1 MNEETLQQAIS
12 NPQNLGEMKD
22 ADAVGTVGSPDCGD
36 MVRMWIKYTEKDGKK
51 VIDRASFQSF
61 GCQTAIAVASMATQ
75 LIKGKTREEAL
86 EMDASELS
94 APLGPLP
101 PMKIHCGQ
109 MVEGALKAALE
120 AEKAAAVTTGEAGS
134 MMTLSTPPNPPQA
147 ATLHDALAGAGK
159 LAGKIKIVTL
169 PPSGS

>member
-1 MNEETLQQAIS
+1 MDEDKLQQAIA
-12 NPQNLGEMKD
+12 NPQNLGEMND

-36 MVRMWIKYTEKDGKK
+36 MVRLWLKYREKDGKK
-51 VIDRASFQSF
+51 VIDKASFQSF

-75 LIKGKTREEAL
+75 MILGKTREEAL
-86 EMDASELS
+86 QMKADELS

-120 AEKAAAVTTGEAGS
+120 AEASQASSTQP
-134 MMTLSTPPNPPQA
+134 LSANTSTAP
-147 ATLHDALAGAGK
+147 TLHDALSAADKKVGK
-159 LAGKIKIVTL
+159 VKIVPL
-169 PPSGS
+169 NS